1 MFLLIALLACG
12 GDDTTQPTDANKIE
26 ANVAG
31 GDAPQGNMNQGPNGQ
46 GPNGQGPNEQGN
58 VGQGQDQGQGGD
70 NQGTQGGQGGQ
81 GGQGTDGTQGGQA
94 GQDGAANGPNG
105 DINAPNNG
113 ENIGD
118 AVPPEDGQNIG
129 DPNVPPDTINQTVG
143 KDGETPPQPME
154 MGNSM
159 GDSSG
164 VQQEPKKKPPTFIYN
179 ANSEDSGP
187 LYKTADGTCF
197 VRKSWDQPN
206 NGVMGDIEQR
216 DCPQQMASDAWSNC
230 PNGRLV
236 KHNVG
241 DKEGTCECE
250 PIVSGEAAAVDCP

>member
-12 GDDTTQPTDANKIE
+12 GDDTTQPTDSPQIE

-46 GPNGQGPNEQGN
+46 GPNGQGNMNPGNPDQNNSGQENTDQGN
-58 VGQGQDQGQGGD
+58 TEEGQEGQE
-70 NQGTQGGQGGQ
+70 
-81 GGQGTDGTQGGQA
+81 
-94 GQDGAANGPNG
+94 GAANGPNG

-216 DCPQQMASDAWSNC
+216 DCPQQMASDAWNNC

-250 PIVSGEAAAVDCP
+250 PIVGGEAAAVDCP

>member
-46 GPNGQGPNEQGN
+46 GPNGQGNMNPGNPDQNSGQENTNQGN
-58 VGQGQDQGQGGD
+58 TEEGQEGQE
-70 NQGTQGGQGGQ
+70 
-81 GGQGTDGTQGGQA
+81 
-94 GQDGAANGPNG
+94 GAANGPSG
-105 DINAPNNG
+105 EVNAPNNG